1 MNSRHELFQLEYNDN
16 KLREKLRNWVCLQPD
31 VPRDKVHDCVIS
43 SFHFIDIIKD
53 RTLAE
58 EYATY
63 LNKHKLTGVT
73 GNAIL
78 NELYKYIK
86 KTATF
91 SEYDF
96 DKSKQNPYQKWL
108 NIINKELKPTHIT
121 ILFLKDAKTGH
132 AINAYKDENNELY
145 LIDSQQHD
153 IIPSHDSI
161 DKQQALFDFFTS
173 NNYVNMTLI
182 RIPTSDNSLK
192 RKRGD
197 TLKIRKMTPEKTT
210 SKRTTL
216 RSPTIQNMD
225 ISPEISTYRNP
236 LKRKRDDTLKIR
248 KQKSYDKSSPKRTKR
263 RSPTP
268 TTSKMDII

>member
-1 MNSRHELFQLEYNDN
+1 MNKKHELFQLEYNDN
-16 KLREKLRNWVCLQPD
+16 KLREKLRDWVCLQPH
-31 VPRDKVHDCVIS
+31 VPRGKVSDCVIS

-58 EYATY
+58 EYATH
-63 LNKHKLTGVT
+63 LTKHKLTGVT
-73 GNAIL
+73 EDAIL

-91 SEYDF
+91 SEYDY
-96 DKSKQNPYQKWL
+96 DKSNKNPYQKWL

-121 ILFLKDAKTGH
+121 ILLLKQANAGH

-145 LIDSQQHD
+145 LIDSQQHN

-161 DKQQALFDFFTS
+161 DKQLELFDFFAS
-173 NNYVNMTLI
+173 RDFVKMALI

-192 RKRGD
+192 HKRED
-197 TLKIRKMTPEKTT
+197 TLQIRKMTPEKTT

-216 RSPTIQNMD
+216 RSPT
-225 ISPEISTYRNP
+225 SSNP
-236 LKRKRDDTLKIR
+236 LKRKHDDTLKIR
-248 KQKSYDKSSPKRTKR
+248 KQKSYEKSSPKRTRR

-268 TTSKMDII
+268 VSTISNMDID